1 MVPDVER
8 NNGGLP
14 LRELGRTGLK
24 VSNMG
29 LGGGHFIG
37 QDLDEAESIRLLP
50 KGWYEL
56 SQSFSWHIMIL

>member
-37 QDLDEAESIRLLP
+37 QGLDEAESIRLLP
-50 KGWYEL
+50 KGRCEL
-56 SQSFSWHIMIL
+56 SQSFG